1 MQWKI
6 EVDKE
11 KCTGCG
17 ECVENC
23 PGEVFELKDKK
34 AHPVHME
41 ECHACHTCESVCE
54 EDAVQVNEA
63 D

>member
-6 EVDKE
+6 EVDTN

-23 PGEVFELKDKK
+23 PGEVFELQDQK

-41 ECHACHTCESVCE
+41 ECHGCHTCESVCE
-54 EDAVQVNEA
+54 EEAVQVNEA